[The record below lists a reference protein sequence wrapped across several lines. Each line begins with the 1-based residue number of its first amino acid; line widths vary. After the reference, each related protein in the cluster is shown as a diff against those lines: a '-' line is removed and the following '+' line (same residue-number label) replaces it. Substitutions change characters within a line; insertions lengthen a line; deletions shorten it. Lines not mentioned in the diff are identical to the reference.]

1 MRNGRGVVLTE
12 AGKRLFDHSI
22 GILQLMSRVRED
34 LENTRGEP
42 AGRVISD
49 LVRQALT
56 QPAASTANGVGE
68 PAAVYGFRPFPSR
81 GGVVTNEQVDKL
93 RDEEGV

>member
-1 MRNGRGVVLTE
+1 MRTTLEIEDDVLVAAKELARRGGT
-12 AGKRLFDHSI
+12 
-22 GILQLMSRVRED
+22 
-34 LENTRGEP
+34 T

-56 QPAASTANGVGE
+56 QPAATTATSARE

-81 GGVVTNEQVDKL
+81 GSVVSNEKVDKL
-93 RDEEGV
+93 RDEEGA

>member
-1 MRNGRGVVLTE
+1 MRTTLEIEDDVLLAAKELARRGKT
-12 AGKRLFDHSI
+12 
-22 GILQLMSRVRED
+22 
-34 LENTRGEP
+34 T

-49 LVRQALT
+49 LLRQALT
-56 QPAASTANGVGE
+56 QPAASAVNTARE
-68 PAAVYGFRPFPSR
+68 PAAIYGFRPFPAR

>member
-1 MRNGRGVVLTE
+1 MRTTLEIEDDVLLAAKELARRGGT
-12 AGKRLFDHSI
+12 
-22 GILQLMSRVRED
+22 
-34 LENTRGEP
+34 T

-56 QPAASTANGVGE
+56 QPATAKVAGTGE
-68 PAAVYGFRPFPSR
+68 PAAVYGFRPLPSR

-93 RDEEGV
+93 RDDEGV

>member
-1 MRNGRGVVLTE
+1 MRTTLEIEDDVLLAAKELARRGGT
-12 AGKRLFDHSI
+12 
-22 GILQLMSRVRED
+22 
-34 LENTRGEP
+34 T

-56 QPAASTANGVGE
+56 RPAATTANSVRE

-81 GGVVTNEQVDKL
+81 GAVVTNEQVDKL
-93 RDEEGV
+93 RDEEGA